1 MEKIFL
7 VAIGGMVG
15 AVGRYLVTHFSS
27 QYIGVHFPYGT
38 LIVNIVGCFVI
49 GVVMGLITEKML
61 LNENMRLFLVVGF
74 AGGLTTFSAFSFDTM
89 HLFQQ
94 NQIFLSALN
103 VFANMIL
110 GFGATLAGLVA
121 VRMF

>member
-15 AVGRYLVTHFSS
+15 AVGRYLVTQFSS
-27 QYIGVHFPYGT
+27 QYLGVHFPYGT

-61 LNENMRLFLVVGF
+61 LNENMRLLLVVGF
-74 AGGLTTFSAFSFDTM
+74 AGGLTTFSAFSFDTV

-110 GFGATLAGLVA
+110 GFGATLAGLAA